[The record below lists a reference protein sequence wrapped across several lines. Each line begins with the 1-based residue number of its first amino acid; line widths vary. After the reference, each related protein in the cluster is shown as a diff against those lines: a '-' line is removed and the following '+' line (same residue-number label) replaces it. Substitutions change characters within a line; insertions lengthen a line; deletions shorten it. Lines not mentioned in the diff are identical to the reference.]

1 MGDERAVF
9 LAVHG
14 VLVQILRIERTA
26 HRRYTYSYI
35 ESDFNPSLRV
45 NIHNELRLKGYYD
58 LIELPLSLPYS

>member
-1 MGDERAVF
+1 MGDEKAVF

-14 VLVQILRIERTA
+14 VLVQILRIEWTA
-26 HRRYTYSYI
+26 HRRYTYSCI